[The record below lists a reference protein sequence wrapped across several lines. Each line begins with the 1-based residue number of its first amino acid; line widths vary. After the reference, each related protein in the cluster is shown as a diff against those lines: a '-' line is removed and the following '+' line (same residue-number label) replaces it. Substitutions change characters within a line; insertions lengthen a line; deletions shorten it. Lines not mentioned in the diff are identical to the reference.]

1 MIRQPAQLRKGSL
14 EWFLDYFTFRR
25 VQNLLTQEW
34 DQKTVLRF
42 TGQHE
47 SNNDLPLRI
56 FTALYA
62 LHPLTGAKR

>member
-1 MIRQPAQLRKGSL
+1 MLGQPARFGKGLL
-14 EWFLDYFTFRR
+14 EWYLDYFTFRQ
-25 VQNLLTQEW
+25 VQHLLTQEW

-56 FTALYA
+56 FTALYV